1 MPESRGL
8 WQAHTPFQAAVL
20 ATERH
25 TVSDELD
32 DEIRASAW
40 RERCPDITE
49 AEIDALDPI
58 EKAHHGAS
66 NYTGPAIMLA
76 AYRAGSGDAMIDE
89 GYLAPGV
96 TAQPPPT
103 P

>member
-1 MPESRGL
+1 M
-8 WQAHTPFQAAVL
+8 
-20 ATERH
+20 
-25 TVSDELD
+25 SDELD
-32 DEIRASAW
+32 DETRANAW

-58 EKAHHGAS
+58 ERSHHVAK

-76 AYRAGSGDAMIDE
+76 AYRAGWGDAMIDE
-89 GYLAPGV
+89 GYLALGV
-96 TAQPPPT
+96 TVQPPPT